1 MSIQMRPQIGYTEMI
16 IMNVDI
22 ESNIHSLQTFHL
34 LRLKVH
40 NIMFLHKFTLCLFNT
55 VYIHSHSNKLNEFI
69 LYKLD

>member
-22 ESNIHSLQTFHL
+22 EANIHSLRTFHL